1 MKIAALL
8 EAYQTNLQKMI
19 AKKRKSASAGKQQ
32 CEWFAGCKNPATGST
47 PHPVFPNGVPTC
59 PKCHKF
65 ATGEERGIAE
75 AWTGVEPYQEPEV
88 STIKLGGKKHP
99 TNRIPIQHFPEFKK
113 KYPGAYSKFRGP
125 RHGTSHTKQADAT
138 HFWVHAGLIE
148 GEERQGER
156 RQNDDFYK
164 DSRRSGDDRRS
175 AGPSADPY
183 VLTPGKHHAYQG
195 PAGTYVTL
203 KTTEPR
209 GVPMQV
215 ISGMANQA
223 YGYSKKVIG
232 PFKAAGMNEVTTLA
246 GWPTWEARKKVGWDR
261 FKPAGLVFR
270 FDESIPENTAMASV
284 RSILDAFKAR
294 EEKFRAKREK
304 HKAGAPARAKA
315 AAASYRVGYQ
325 KDRQALYDKYGK
337 SNVLSVTARQIGGDD
352 GYQWNVLINNRPMV
366 NGLTQSQVPHYKQ
379 QAYEILLKKFGKR

>member
-1 MKIAALL
+1 MKINSLL

-65 ATGEERGIAE
+65 ATGEVRE
-75 AWTGVEPYQEPEV
+75 
-88 STIKLGGKKHP
+88 SLGFNESEKDP
-99 TNRIPIQHFPEFKK
+99 FP
-113 KYPGAYSKFRGP
+113 G
-125 RHGTSHTKQADAT
+125 
-138 HFWVHAGLIE
+138 
-148 GEERQGER
+148 ERQGER

-164 DSRRSGDDRRS
+164 DSRRSGEDRRS

-195 PAGTYVTL
+195 PPGTYVTL

-215 ISGMANQA
+215 IGGMANQA

-284 RSILDAFKAR
+284 RAILDAFKAR
-294 EEKFRAKREK
+294 AEKYAAKREK
-304 HKAGAPARAKA
+304 HKAGAPERAKA

-379 QAYEILLKKFGKR
+379 QAYDMLLKKYGKR